1 MQKVRTLCCRTPFNL
16 EICMTK
22 PSRTT
27 AGEERSGLNRRT
39 LFAGASTVGALA
51 AAAALIPR
59 AAVEE
64 TAAIE
69 AKPAPTKGGGYSLS
83 DHVKQYYQ
91 TTRI

>member
-1 MQKVRTLCCRTPFNL
+1 
-16 EICMTK
+16 MTK
-22 PSRTT
+22 PSRPT
-27 AGEERSGLNRRT
+27 AVEERSGLNRRT

-59 AAVEE
+59 TPVEDTAAVQ
-64 TAAIE
+64 

>member
-1 MQKVRTLCCRTPFNL
+1 MQKVRTLCWRTRFNL

-22 PSRTT
+22 PSRPT
-27 AGEERSGLNRRT
+27 AGSERSGLSRRT

-51 AAAALIPR
+51 AAATLIPR
-59 AAVEE
+59 APVEE
-64 TAAIE
+64 TAAVA

>member
-22 PSRTT
+22 PSRPST
-27 AGEERSGLNRRT
+27 GVERSGLNRRT

-59 AAVEE
+59 APVEE
-64 TAAIE
+64 TAAVE
-69 AKPAPTKGGGYSLS
+69 AKPMPTKGGGYSLS

>member
-1 MQKVRTLCCRTPFNL
+1 
-16 EICMTK
+16 MTK
-22 PSRTT
+22 PSHPTT
-27 AGEERSGLNRRT
+27 GEQRSGLNRRT

-59 AAVEE
+59 APVEE
-64 TAAIE
+64 TAAME
-69 AKPAPTKGGGYSLS
+69 AKPAPAKGGGYSLS